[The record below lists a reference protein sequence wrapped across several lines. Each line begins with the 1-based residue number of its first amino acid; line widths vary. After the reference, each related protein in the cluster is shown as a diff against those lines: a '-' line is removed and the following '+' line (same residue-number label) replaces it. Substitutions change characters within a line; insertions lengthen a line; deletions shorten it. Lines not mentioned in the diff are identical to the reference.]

1 MKKKTLPIL
10 LVIPFIIGLLTFV
23 SVMVLNNTVASDID
37 DILIPYKG
45 VEGFKLDSFNNRYE
59 LVASVVINDPNLL
72 LATGSK
78 ELTWSVNTS
87 KTDPVAKIENENNK
101 FYLVP
106 LKEGECDVIVKN
118 VRGTHQKSFKAV
130 IYENGTIIINPKNA
144 PSLSNID
151 STTYYGEYDLK
162 YTNVELDKYETKQAE
177 FELMFDVLSD
187 ETNSDEVVFKSS
199 SSNVYVD
206 EFNKVKIIGSGEGY
220 VEFAS
225 KEVAYLSSI
234 YKFNI
239 IEDGINVYSYNDLL
253 MCTNFSTSGEKVVLQ
268 TNLESLAS
276 TFKTDENN
284 EYINSYLKEN
294 TKLFGNYD
302 FKTKTF
308 NFNNELY
315 TFTSTY
321 NHTYIDTYNKAKK
334 GTSGY
339 KEFEPLVK
347 AGIHLTKDLYGNGY
361 TINMSNLCY
370 PNNGKISSE
379 TQKLTP
385 DKDKDYFFGPL
396 PLVTIGSLSEMS
408 VVKAF
413 GQDNIGLYLDGDN
426 LVINDV
432 KLRNTNNIDNMYNL
446 YYTGTVIEV
455 NGNNNTI
462 KNSVMSHGKNVLRA
476 FSTNNL
482 LVENS
487 ILHTGEEFLAKLGS
501 NKINK
506 VDTSKNIS
514 INYNDSIINDS
525 FNHFYDTTNE
535 NASKEGKI
543 VSDTIL
549 SDVLMNDTSSLNM
562 DILRTLGEGLDNVVG
577 IINEDSSI
585 NYDGSITFKD
595 TSFYNSGIFSIAL
608 ESSFNGPYL
617 YNGYPSLLL
626 QLLDVFEAVA
636 PSMVG
641 GTSFPILVYLEG
653 KTKFYDYKDP
663 DTIDASSLVEENI
676 SKALNRDEIG
686 IDDFFPMKKILKQR
700 CIDLN
705 YIVNKDNTNYI
716 NTPIA
721 YYGGGLNLSKVI
733 NNITISDNTFSE
745 DIVVDVS
752 ELTFTTNITSNLGQ
766 FLTIL
771 AKCVSLATGFHP
783 FRFITNDV
791 ETDPKLLNKAPT
803 IEDLKTNLMEE
814 IQNEEQI

>member
-1 MKKKTLPIL
+1 
-10 LVIPFIIGLLTFV
+10 
-23 SVMVLNNTVASDID
+23 
-37 DILIPYKG
+37 
-45 VEGFKLDSFNNRYE
+45 
-59 LVASVVINDPNLL
+59 
-72 LATGSK
+72 
-78 ELTWSVNTS
+78 
-87 KTDPVAKIENENNK
+87 
-101 FYLVP
+101 
-106 LKEGECDVIVKN
+106 
-118 VRGTHQKSFKAV
+118 
-130 IYENGTIIINPKNA
+130 
-144 PSLSNID
+144 
-151 STTYYGEYDLK
+151 
-162 YTNVELDKYETKQAE
+162 
-177 FELMFDVLSD
+177 
-187 ETNSDEVVFKSS
+187 
-199 SSNVYVD
+199 
-206 EFNKVKIIGSGEGY
+206 
-220 VEFAS
+220 
-225 KEVAYLSSI
+225 
-234 YKFNI
+234 
-239 IEDGINVYSYNDLL
+239 

-276 TFKTDENN
+276 TFKTDENG

-321 NHTYIDTYNKAKK
+321 NHTYIDTYNEAKK

-385 DKDKDYFFGPL
+385 DKEKDYFFGPL

-525 FNHFYDTTNE
+525 FNHFYDTTSE
-535 NASKEGKI
+535 DALMSSYVYYHSK
-543 VSDTIL
+543 
-549 SDVLMNDTSSLNM
+549 
-562 DILRTLGEGLDNVVG
+562 
-577 IINEDSSI
+577 
-585 NYDGSITFKD
+585 
-595 TSFYNSGIFSIAL
+595 A
-608 ESSFNGPYL
+608 
-617 YNGYPSLLL
+617 
-626 QLLDVFEAVA
+626 
-636 PSMVG
+636 
-641 GTSFPILVYLEG
+641 
-653 KTKFYDYKDP
+653 
-663 DTIDASSLVEENI
+663 I
-676 SKALNRDEIG
+676 SKLGNRVILFAINNYFPFFKRKIKKQIKKIDGIEIHFLNRISFSNFLENSKINLNGLSYYNVSKKEI
-686 IDDFFPMKKILKQR
+686 KKILKNEK
-700 CIDLN
+700 ID
-705 YIVNKDNTNYI
+705 
-716 NTPIA
+716 
-721 YYGGGLNLSKVI
+721 
-733 NNITISDNTFSE
+733 F
-745 DIVVDVS
+745 VD
-752 ELTFTTNITSNLGQ
+752 
-766 FLTIL
+766 
-771 AKCVSLATGFHP
+771 AH
-783 FRFITNDV
+783 
-791 ETDPKLLNKAPT
+791 
-803 IEDLKTNLMEE
+803 
-814 IQNEEQI
+814 